1 MSVPAKQTKSSCSYA
16 WRRLLSSKQFI
27 ERMQAKELV
36 DLRSTCKSNREAL
49 SRNMVWRILYRR
61 DFGNVRISKKKGA
74 RRKMRDKS
82 MMMVYAMTQS
92 KYIRYGKSCIF
103 LKLTDLLTGFSYRV
117 AVRFFFCIYSHTKK
131 IFIHTHTYT
140 HRMRT

>member
-1 MSVPAKQTKSSCSYA
+1 M
-16 WRRLLSSKQFI
+16 LSSKQFI

-36 DLRSTCKSNREAL
+36 NLRSTCKSNREAL

-117 AVRFFFCIYSHTKK
+117 AVRFFFVFIHTKK
-131 IFIHTHTYT
+131 NFIHTHTYT